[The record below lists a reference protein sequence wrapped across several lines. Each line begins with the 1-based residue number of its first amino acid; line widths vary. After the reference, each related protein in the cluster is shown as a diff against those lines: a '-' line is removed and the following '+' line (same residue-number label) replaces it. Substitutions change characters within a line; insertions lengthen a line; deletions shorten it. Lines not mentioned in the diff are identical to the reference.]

1 MSIRQA
7 IDLSALPLPDAVEQ
21 LDYEGLLAELRELLV
36 ALAPDLAEALAL
48 ESDPLPKLLEVGAF
62 RELIMRARANDSVRA
77 VMLALATGST
87 LDQLVALLGVARQV
101 VVEADPEALPPIAA
115 VYEDDA
121 SLRRRAQLSFE
132 GLTTAGT
139 VGAYTFHAMSADGR
153 VRDVAVTSPA
163 PGVVLVTILSHEDD
177 GTPSAGL
184 LDAVAGALD
193 AVRPLCDDVQVAAP
207 DFVDFAVHAVL
218 HLTSGPGAEIVLD
231 AAISAVTEYVQ
242 DELAVGRILRQGAL
256 LARLYQAG
264 VESVT
269 LTAPLADIDPGR
281 TGVAR
286 AVSIDITAAVM
297 P

>member
-21 LDYEGLLAELRELLV
+21 LDYEGLLAELRDLLV

-87 LDQLVALLGVARQV
+87 LDQLVALLGVARQI
-101 VVEADPEALPPIAA
+101 VVEADPEALPPVEA

-163 PGVVLVTILSHEDD
+163 PGVVLVTILSHEGD
-177 GTPSAGL
+177 GAPSAGL

-207 DFVDFAVHAVL
+207 DFVDFAVSAVL

-231 AAISAVTEYVQ
+231 AAVAAVTEYVQ

-256 LARLYQAG
+256 LARLYQSG

-269 LTAPLADIDPGR
+269 LTAPSADIDPGR

-286 AVSIDITAAVM
+286 AVSIDITAEVT